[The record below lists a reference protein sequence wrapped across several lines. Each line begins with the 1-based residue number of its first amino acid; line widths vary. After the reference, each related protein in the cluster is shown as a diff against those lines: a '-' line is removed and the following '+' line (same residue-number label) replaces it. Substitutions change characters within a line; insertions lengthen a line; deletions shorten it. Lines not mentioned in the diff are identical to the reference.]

1 MPTVT
6 NTCDEG
12 ECPHNLH
19 KYPWCTTL
27 WYSHGYFCY
36 FFIELNTL
44 VSGTM
49 TSKAQLFKSE
59 WQVRLRIIIKLQ
71 HCHGLQE
78 TFCKA
83 EQDCFGS
90 LEKDWDSMFNKTTVK
105 TFINASFPVQQ
116 NVHITY
122 TWYKEVTNIISWCS
136 KVLLVEVIL

>member
-49 TSKAQLFKSE
+49 TSKAQLSKSE
-59 WQVRLRIIIKLQ
+59 WQS
-71 HCHGLQE
+71 
-78 TFCKA
+78 
-83 EQDCFGS
+83 DCESLSSYNIATASKRHFARWNKTAFGS
-90 LEKDWDSMFNKTTVK
+90 LEKDWDSRFNKTTVK
-105 TFINASFPVQQ
+105 TFINASFSVQQ
-116 NVHITY
+116 NVQITY
-122 TWYKEVTNIISWCS
+122 TWYKAVTNIISWCS
-136 KVLLVEVIL
+136 KVLLVEVNL